1 MHRELDPKGRFFT
14 ASYNDGQGF
23 TDKDCPECGRAVQG
37 EGVYATGAKLPA
49 YWKDGEYYNPSELEW
64 LKNIFMVCPHCGWN
78 QYS

>member
-1 MHRELDPKGRFFT
+1 MFRETDPLGRFFT
-14 ASYNDGQGF
+14 APYNDGQGF

-37 EGVYATGAKLPA
+37 EGVYATGAKLP
-49 YWKDGEYYNPSELEW
+49 EYSPSELEW